1 MLNYFS
7 AAVAAA
13 LGLLLVSPLGAQQA
27 PVDQSEPS
35 TIESKADQ
43 GPTRT
48 PPQATDQPPLVE
60 KVRRYVEDNP
70 IVKKL
75 EGDGF
80 YPRFG
85 GLGSGSGLAGGGG
98 YRQHAPWAYVD
109 VSVLGST
116 KAYRGIDARAR
127 WVQTASQSFEV
138 WTNLAFRNNTQDD
151 FYGLGM
157 DASEDSRV
165 DYGIRS
171 TDVGARA
178 IGRVRPWL
186 RIGADLGYFM
196 PSVRH
201 GRDDNLPS
209 IEQVFNDVTAPG
221 LARQPDFLHQ
231 GVFAEIDSRD
241 AAGFPH
247 RGGLYRTAYSF
258 WNDRTFNEYDFR
270 RFDIEGSQ
278 FFTVAPKDVVAVRLA
293 LAYANNKPG
302 DRVPFYL
309 LPYVGGGDTVRAFG
323 EFRFRDENAGT
334 FNVELRHRVHKMVHV
349 AGFVD
354 WGKVANDWQD
364 INLRDLKR
372 AYGFGVRA
380 GTDKRVF
387 ARLDVGFGGGEGTRL
402 FLKFSPSF

>member
-1 MLNYFS
+1 MSKYCPAAFA
-7 AAVAAA
+7 AAV
-13 LGLLLVSPLGAQQA
+13 GLLLASPLGAQQA
-27 PVDQSEPS
+27 PVDQPEPS
-35 TIESKADQ
+35 TIESTPDQ

-60 KVRRYVEDNP
+60 KVRRYVENNP
-70 IVKKL
+70 IVQKL

-80 YPRFG
+80 YLRFG
-85 GLGSGSGLAGGGG
+85 GLGPGSGLAGGGG
-98 YRQHAPWAYVD
+98 YRQHVPWAYVD

-116 KAYRGIDARAR
+116 KAYRGIDAKAR

-138 WTNLAFRNNTQDD
+138 WTNLEFRNNTQDD
-151 FYGLGM
+151 FYGLGN
-157 DASEDSRV
+157 DTSDDSRV

-171 TDVGARA
+171 TYVGARA

-186 RIGADLGYFM
+186 RLGADIGYYL

-201 GRDDNLPS
+201 GRDDNLRS
-209 IEQVFNDVTAPG
+209 IEQVFSDVTAPG
-221 LARQPDFLHQ
+221 LARQPDFLHES
-231 GVFAEIDSRD
+231 VALEIDSRD

-247 RGGLYRTAYSF
+247 RGGLYRTGYSF

-278 FFTVAPKDVVAVRLA
+278 FFTVAPKDVVAVRLV

-309 LPYVGGGDTVRAFG
+309 LPYVGGGNTVRAFR
-323 EFRFRDENAGT
+323 EFRFRDENAGM
-334 FNVELRHRVHKMVHV
+334 FNVELRHRVHKMVHA

-354 WGKVANDWQD
+354 WGKVAHDWQD
-364 INLRDLKR
+364 INLRGLKH

-380 GTDKRVF
+380 GNDNHVF
-387 ARLDVGFGGGEGTRL
+387 ARFDVAFGGGEGTRV